1 MKEGE
6 EGVEPVGCDLKR
18 DRGAKIFGKKEE
30 GNEIGGRDKQKH
42 FVSGRRWCKR
52 ESFQPAYKRER
63 EMIKRFLF

>member
-42 FVSGRRWCKR
+42 FVYAFSGRR
-52 ESFQPAYKRER
+52 
-63 EMIKRFLF
+63 